1 MLSPHK
7 IEFQP
12 GIRSIAA
19 CPQYG
24 QVMMDM
30 KTMLLPGHN
39 G

>member
-1 MLSPHK
+1 M
-7 IEFQP
+7 FD

-19 CPQYG
+19 CPQYV